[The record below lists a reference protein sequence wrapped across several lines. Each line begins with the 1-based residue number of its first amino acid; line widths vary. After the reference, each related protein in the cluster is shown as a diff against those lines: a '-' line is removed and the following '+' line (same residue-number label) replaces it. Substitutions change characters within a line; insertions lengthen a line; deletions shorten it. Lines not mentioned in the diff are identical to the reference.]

1 MKFADVNLADVGT
14 ITARASSG
22 NVGGKIEFHADS
34 PTGELLGVVEV
45 PNTGGWDKWI
55 EPKAA
60 ITTQERAD
68 IYAVFIN
75 PGKGG
80 LMNLDWVQFNA
91 K

>member
-1 MKFADVNLADVGT
+1 VNLAAVGA

-22 NVGGKIEFHADS
+22 NVGGKIEFRSGS
-34 PTGELLGVVEV
+34 PTGELFASIEV

-55 EPKAA
+55 EPKVTLNSQAR
-60 ITTQERAD
+60 TD
-68 IYAVFIN
+68 VYAVFIN

-80 LMNLDWVQFNA
+80 LMNLDWVQFDG